1 MILGTSPSI
10 RHERSLIVI
19 FYFKRSVFYINL
31 SQKREKGNELM
42 HFITNPTRR
51 SKIYSERL
59 YNIPINNDL
68 CHLNMLSEKEEE
80 SKVVYEKKQIEQ
92 MLQGI
97 VKERMFGNF
106 IKD

>member
-1 MILGTSPSI
+1 
-10 RHERSLIVI
+10 
-19 FYFKRSVFYINL
+19 
-31 SQKREKGNELM
+31 M